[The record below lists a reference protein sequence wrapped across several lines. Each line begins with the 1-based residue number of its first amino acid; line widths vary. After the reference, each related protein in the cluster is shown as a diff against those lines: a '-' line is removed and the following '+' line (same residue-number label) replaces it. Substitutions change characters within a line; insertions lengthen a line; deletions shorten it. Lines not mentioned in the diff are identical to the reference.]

1 MNRIDMKTKIKIFAA
16 LTMLLVVLG
25 TGCKKFLEVDP
36 KSTIGEE
43 ELFNSEIG
51 FQQALTGLYSQMASR
66 DLYGD
71 NLSMGFSSLIAQNYS
86 TSLSGVFSFPTTVAL
101 NFKGNDAV
109 PLVSGIWTKG
119 YNTIAAANNILSKID
134 NKQSI
139 FTGNHYALVKGEALG
154 LRAYLHFDLLRL
166 FGANFATNPG
176 KKAIPFRTELNA
188 LSKVPSTVDE
198 VSAAILT
205 DLKTA
210 EALMKG
216 KEPIATEKSRRFRMN
231 YYAIKALQARVY
243 LFRGDK
249 INAAAAANEVVNSG
263 IFTLIDPKSVSAPA
277 ASRDRTFSTEQVF
290 AIRVK
295 DMRTW
300 VETDNAYFKSVS
312 DNRKNLTRIL
322 TDFQTLYETGA
333 GGGTDI
339 RFANLI
345 EADGLTYFCTKYWQ
359 TWVGTVEN
367 DRLDQNVSL
376 MRLSEM
382 YYILAE
388 TAATPDEGLVFL
400 NKVREKRVIPV
411 IAAGITAQRLSE
423 EITKEYQKDFY
434 AEGQLFYYYKRKV
447 ANRMQF
453 SSRNLTE
460 ASYIVPVPDNELEF
474 NPNYN

>member
-1 MNRIDMKTKIKIFAA
+1 MKTQTKI
-16 LTMLLVVLG
+16 LTLIVLFILVSG

-36 KSTIGEE
+36 KSTIGEDQ
-43 ELFNSEIG
+43 LFSSEIG

-71 NLSMGFSSLIAQNYS
+71 NLTMGFSSLIAQNYS
-86 TSLSGVFSFPTTVAL
+86 STLSGVFSYPTTVAL
-101 NFKGNDAV
+101 NFKGTDAALFV
-109 PLVSGIWTKG
+109 NAIWSKG
-119 YNTIAAANNILSKID
+119 YTTIAAANNILSKID
-134 NKQSI
+134 DKKTS
-139 FTGNHYALVKGEALG
+139 FTENHYALVKGETLG
-154 LRAYLHFDLLRL
+154 IRAYLHFDLLRL
-166 FGANFATNPG
+166 FGANFSTNPT

-198 VSAAILT
+198 VSAAILA

-210 EALMKG
+210 EGLMKD
-216 KEPIATEKSRRFRMN
+216 KDPITADKNRRFRMN

-249 INAAAAANEVVNSG
+249 VNAAAAATEVLNAG
-263 IFTLIDPKSVSAPA
+263 TFTLIDSKLVSAPA
-277 ASRDRTFSTEQVF
+277 ASRNRTFSTEQIF
-290 AIRVK
+290 ALRVK
-295 DMRTW
+295 DIRNW
-300 VETDNAYFKSVS
+300 VETGNAYFRAVS
-312 DNRKNLTRIL
+312 DNRSNLTRTL
-322 TDFQTLYETGA
+322 SDFQTLYETGS

-339 RFANLI
+339 RFANLV
-345 EADGLTYFCTKYWQ
+345 EADGLVYFCTKYWQ
-359 TWVGTVEN
+359 TWPLPGNNIVET

-376 MRLSEM
+376 IRLSEM

-388 TAATPDEGLVFL
+388 TAATPDEGLAFL

-411 IAAGITAQRLSE
+411 IASGITAQKLTD

-434 AEGQLFYYYKRKV
+434 AEGQLFYYYKRKLF
-447 ANRMQF
+447 NRMQF
-453 SSRNLTE
+453 STRNLTE

>member
-1 MNRIDMKTKIKIFAA
+1 MNRIDMKTNIKIYAT
-16 LTMLLVVLG
+16 LTMLLLVLS

-51 FQQALTGLYSQMASR
+51 FQQALTGVYSQMAGR
-66 DLYGD
+66 ELYGD
-71 NLSMGFSSLIAQNYS
+71 HLTMGFSSLIAQNYS
-86 TSLSGVFSFPTTVAL
+86 TSLSGVFAFPTTVAL
-101 NFKGNDAV
+101 NFKGSDAI
-109 PLVSGIWTKG
+109 PLISGIWTKG
-119 YNTIAAANNILSKID
+119 YNTIAGANNILGKID
-134 NKQSI
+134 GKQSI
-139 FTGNHYALVKGEALG
+139 FTGDHYALVKGEALG

-166 FGANFATNPG
+166 FGANFATNPA

-198 VSAAILT
+198 VSALILA
-205 DLKTA
+205 DLKAA
-210 EALMKG
+210 ETLMKG
-216 KEPIATEKSRRFRMN
+216 KDPILTEKNRRFRMN

-249 INAAAAANEVVNSG
+249 VNAAAAATEVVNSG
-263 IFTLIDPKSVSAPA
+263 IFTLIDPKSVAASA

-290 AIRVK
+290 AVRVK
-295 DMRTW
+295 DIRTW

-322 TDFQTLYETGA
+322 TDFQTLYETGS

-359 TWVGTVEN
+359 TWQGTVEN

-376 MRLSEM
+376 MRLSEL

-411 IAAGITAQRLSE
+411 IPAGITAQRLSD

-434 AEGQLFYYYKRKV
+434 AEGQLFYYYKRKA

>member
-1 MNRIDMKTKIKIFAA
+1 MNRIDMKTNIKIYAT
-16 LTMLLVVLG
+16 LTMLLLVLS

-51 FQQALTGLYSQMASR
+51 FQQALTGVYSQMAGR
-66 DLYGD
+66 ELYGD
-71 NLSMGFSSLIAQNYS
+71 NLTMGFSSLIAQNYS
-86 TSLSGVFSFPTTVAL
+86 ASLSGVFAFPTTVAL
-101 NFKGNDAV
+101 NFKGNDAI

-119 YNTIAAANNILSKID
+119 YNTIAATNNILGKID
-134 NKQSI
+134 GKQSI
-139 FTGNHYALVKGEALG
+139 FTGDHFALVKGEALG

-166 FGANFATNPG
+166 FGANFATNPT

-198 VSAAILT
+198 VSALILA

-210 EALMKG
+210 ETLMKG
-216 KEPIATEKSRRFRMN
+216 KDPISTEKNRRFRMN

-249 INAAAAANEVVNSG
+249 VNAAAAATEVVNSG
-263 IFTLIDPKSVSAPA
+263 IFTLIDPKSVAAPA
-277 ASRDRTFSTEQVF
+277 ASRNRTFSTEQVF

-322 TDFQTLYETGA
+322 TDFQTLYETGS

-359 TWVGTVEN
+359 TWQGTVEN

-376 MRLSEM
+376 MRLSEL

-388 TAATPDEGLVFL
+388 TAATPDEGLIFL

-411 IAAGITAQRLSE
+411 IAAGITAQRLSD

>member
-1 MNRIDMKTKIKIFAA
+1 MKTQTKIFALMA
-16 LTMLLVVLG
+16 MFILASV

-43 ELFNSEIG
+43 KLFSSEIG

-71 NLSMGFSSLIAQNYS
+71 NLTMGFSSLIAQNYS
-86 TSLSGVFSFPTTVAL
+86 TALSGVFSYPTTVAL
-101 NFKGNDAV
+101 NFKGADAV
-109 PLVSGIWTKG
+109 PMVNGIWSKG
-119 YNTIAAANNILSKID
+119 YTTIAAANNILDKID
-134 NKQSI
+134 VKKTI
-139 FTGNHYALVKGEALG
+139 FTENHYALVKGETLG
-154 LRAYLHFDLLRL
+154 IRAYLHFDLLRL
-166 FGANFATNPG
+166 FGANFATNPT

-188 LSKVPSTVDE
+188 LSKIPSTVDE
-198 VSAAILT
+198 VSAAILA

-210 EALMKG
+210 EALMKD
-216 KEPIATEKSRRFRMN
+216 KDPISSDKNRRFRMN

-249 INAAAAANEVVNSG
+249 ANAAAAATEVLNPG
-263 IFTLIDPKSVSAPA
+263 IFSLIDSKLVSVPA
-277 ASRDRTFSTEQVF
+277 ASRNRTFSTEQIF
-290 AIRVK
+290 ALRVK
-295 DMRTW
+295 DIRNW
-300 VETDNAYFKSVS
+300 VESGNAYFKTVT
-312 DNRKNLTRIL
+312 DNRSNLTRTL
-322 TDFQTLYETGA
+322 SDFQTLYETSA

-339 RFANLI
+339 RYANLI
-345 EADGLTYFCTKYWQ
+345 EADGLVYFCTKYWQ
-359 TWVGTVEN
+359 TWVAASTTTPET

-376 MRLSEM
+376 IRLSEM

-388 TAATPDEGLVFL
+388 TAATPDEGLGFL
-400 NKVREKRVIPV
+400 NKVREKRIIPV
-411 IAAGITAQRLSE
+411 IAPGVTAQKLTD

-447 ANRMQF
+447 FNRMQF
-453 SSRNLTE
+453 STRNLTE

>member
-1 MNRIDMKTKIKIFAA
+1 MNCIDMKTKTKIFAI
-16 LTMLLVVLG
+16 LTIFIMVGG

-36 KSTIGEE
+36 KSTVGEDQ
-43 ELFNSEIG
+43 LFSSEIG

-71 NLSMGFSSLIAQNYS
+71 NLTMGFSSLIAQNYS
-86 TSLSGVFSFPTTVAL
+86 TALSGVFSFPTTVAL
-101 NFKGNDAV
+101 NFKGSDAV

-119 YNTIAAANNILSKID
+119 YNTIAAANNILKKID
-134 NKQSI
+134 GRQSI
-139 FTGNHYALVKGEALG
+139 FTGNHYALVKGETLG

-166 FGANFATNPG
+166 YGANFATNPA

-198 VSAAILT
+198 VSAAILA

-210 EALMKG
+210 ETLMKD
-216 KEPIATEKSRRFRMN
+216 KDPISTEKSRRFRMN

-249 INAAAAANEVVNSG
+249 NNAATAATEVVNSG
-263 IFTLIDPKSVSAPA
+263 IFTLIDPKSVSAA
-277 ASRDRTFSTEQVF
+277 AAGRDRNFSTEQVF

-295 DMRTW
+295 DIRIW
-300 VETDNAYFKSVS
+300 AETSNAYFKSVS
-312 DNRKNLTRIL
+312 DNRNNLTRTL
-322 TDFQTLYETGA
+322 SDFQTLYETST

-339 RFANLI
+339 RFANLV

-359 TWVGTVEN
+359 TWSGTIEN

-388 TAATPDEGLVFL
+388 TAATPDEGLAFL

-411 IAAGITAQRLSE
+411 IAAGVTAQKLTD

-434 AEGQLFYYYKRKV
+434 AEGQLFYYYKRKLF
-447 ANRMQF
+447 NRMQF
-453 SSRNLTE
+453 STRNLTE
-460 ASYIVPVPDNELEF
+460 TSYIVPVPDNELEF